1 MVTKLNTSDV
11 VTFGEFIESFK
22 NGSLKSQI
30 NDEKKKRFGDGHFN
44 RPELESVAVD
54 SDHRGI
60 TIRPVFR
67 MAVHHPVVCHMN
79 GCSDAQIALQTWQ
92 SPKSSSS
99 PRYQNHYESR
109 YETPRASSRHSRRA
123 SRDTSDRK
131 VAEKAL
137 SIEDKICGNIRAA
150 ADFGK
155 KIINSYIS
163 NVTGSGDSDAST
175 ETDISNHE
183 KLMAK
188 RRGNTHA
195 MSRKLRHQMIADN
208 ERNRHKERLSKNSIY
223 CTVPGC
229 SCGQWQWEEVLSDSL
244 SQRQQPAP
252 SSARTRSTVS
262 DGDYC
267 VHQRS

>member
-1 MVTKLNTSDV
+1 MKRKKDLETDILTDQLWL
-11 VTFGEFIESFK
+11 
-22 NGSLKSQI
+22 LK
-30 NDEKKKRFGDGHFN
+30 
-44 RPELESVAVD
+44 LESVVVD
-54 SDHRGI
+54 SDHRGV

-67 MAVHHPVVCHMN
+67 MSVHHPVVCHMN
-79 GCSDAQIALQTWQ
+79 GCSDAQIALQTWK
-92 SPKSSSS
+92 SPKSSRSS
-99 PRYQNHYESR
+99 RNDNHNESR
-109 YETPRASSRHSRRA
+109 YETPRASSKHYRRA
-123 SRDTSDRK
+123 SKDTNKRVADK
-131 VAEKAL
+131 VI

-150 ADFGK
+150 ADYGK

-208 ERNRHKERLSKNSIY
+208 ERNRDKERFSKNSVY

-229 SCGQWQWEEVLSDSL
+229 SCGQWQWEEVLSL
-244 SQRQQPAP
+244 RQQPAP

-267 VHQRS
+267 VHQRR